1 MKKASNKN
9 YKPLI
14 DAVIEGWYREK
25 VNEILERFEKDNITL
40 DYTIKNIQALNKEDN
55 KDGSYAFNK
64 IVEKVKAKKFPKDVE
79 NQIIEEFKHAFL
91 TEFYKKEEK
100 KKEKKEDKQENKRLE
115 QKQQIIQYVDK
126 HIFEWAYSDFENED
140 LEAIGNQIAS
150 APIEIQKLIIDFDQ
164 FRYFTKTSDEIVEYA
179 LKTKNTPLD
188 WLKPEQRNKNI
199 NLIAAKLG
207 LIYDIKG
214 IKGLSKE
221 AKLAFIE
228 NNPEKIITKITA
240 ENFNTKELTIY
251 DLNKEELNAYNKG
264 MEARNKKEEEKQ
276 IELVKKD
283 PRAIY
288 KIKNPS
294 TLVKNYAINAFN
306 RQWGR

>member
-1 MKKASNKN
+1 MKKIANEN
-9 YKPLI
+9 YGLLE
-14 DAVIEGWYREK
+14 AVNDGWYKVKVDQVLEK
-25 VNEILERFEKDNITL
+25 LESNYMIDSIIN
-40 DYTIKNIQALNKEDN
+40 DIQYLNKDYK
-55 KDGSYAFNK
+55 KDGSYALEK
-64 IVEKVKAKKFPKDVE
+64 VTEKVKARKYPKDVE

-91 TEFYKKEEK
+91 TEFYKKEEEK
-100 KKEKKEDKQENKRLE
+100 KKMKEDKQRNKHLE
-115 QKQQIIQYVDK
+115 QKQQIIQYVDE

-150 APIEIQKLIIDFDQ
+150 APIEIQKLIVDFGE
-164 FRYFTKTSDEIVEYA
+164 FRYFTKPSDEIVIYA
-179 LKTKNTPLD
+179 LKTKETSLD

-199 NLIAAKLG
+199 DLIAAELG
-207 LIYDIKG
+207 LIYNIKG

-228 NNPEKIITKITA
+228 NNPERIITKITA

-251 DLNKEELNAYNKG
+251 DLNKKELEAYNKG
-264 MEARNKKEEEKQ
+264 MDTRNKKEEEKQ

-288 KIKNPS
+288 KIENPS
-294 TLVKNYAINAFN
+294 TLVKNYAISAFR
-306 RQWGR
+306 RQWER